1 MGSEQNSGVVAR
13 FLERWREARRRRGPR
28 LLSWDEA
35 AERAA
40 EDLSDGRLRDRPPA
54 RRRSLG
60 EAAERAADYL
70 EGR

>member
-1 MGSEQNSGVVAR
+1 M
-13 FLERWREARRRRGPR
+13 
-28 LLSWDEA
+28 SWDEA
-35 AERAA
+35 AERAT
-40 EDLSDGRLRDRPPA
+40 EDLSGGRLRDRPPA